1 MERNVGLEGG
11 QVGQD
16 LISCVERL
24 SILRALGS
32 EVGGGKGEFHA
43 ITFPLLLWPH
53 SGSQPCRRSSSVRTS
68 VRSHHASAQ

>member
-32 EVGGGKGEFHA
+32 EVGGREWRERGVPCHNLPTA
-43 ITFPLLLWPH
+43 PLAPQWISTL
-53 SGSQPCRRSSSVRTS
+53 QAKQFR
-68 VRSHHASAQ
+68 